1 MEVSESVQYNGR
13 MHEMT
18 ELKNAFKVK
27 NCQFCTKI
35 IFSCKQIDKNYFHSI
50 IRDMKK
56 NIAI

>member
-35 IFSCKQIDKNYFHSI
+35 IFSYK
-50 IRDMKK
+50 
-56 NIAI
+56 